1 MMNFN
6 CDSKESLPT
15 DAAPSSNVK
24 NRNTKINTKIN
35 TNPVT
40 ISQSEDSNSSL
51 NSNDFYLPL
60 NQQGF
65 NNTNNSNVNNDHHT
79 RQSVRN
85 VPHNAGLTT
94 PVGTQAPNTPHN
106 HTLNTQIDTTTPVQQ
121 IRNIDS
127 PLNSIAKTNPP
138 NQTRTSNNATGTPAH
153 QLTRR
158 NDSAATRGA
167 EGSPAATLPPRL
179 KQHVETAGTR
189 TYNTRMTTI
198 DANDVSELK
207 INLRRKIT
215 VPQYFI
221 DYIKHSNISA
231 GSPSVTSKNG
241 TAVDKQLLF
250 EHLKRFREA
259 LLEHPDFKE
268 KVLDY
273 YCSFEPEIDHNSS
286 GVNKQY
292 LYTFCIPETEI
303 YLHDVPET
311 QRIFDLH
318 LEFLYEYFESNPDF
332 RIHPPD
338 PQTYSQLLLIKLDY
352 DHETMLYQDSLY
364 ERILEP
370 YGSLIYQELPKF
382 RSFAEGDPMFSA
394 YYLIDFN
401 SDTVPQKTVFPFTKR
416 RRSSEL
422 EQKME
427 QGKVTVTI
435 QSNLKFC
442 FYCKKRDH
450 YIESCTAVGFR
461 KDKTK
466 LQALPPE
473 YQF

>member
-24 NRNTKINTKIN
+24 NRNTKINT
-35 TNPVT
+35 NPAT

-51 NSNDFYLPL
+51 SSNDFYPPL

-65 NNTNNSNVNNDHHT
+65 NNTNNSNINNDHHT
-79 RQSVRN
+79 LESFRT

-94 PVGTQAPNTPHN
+94 SAMDQSANTPHN
-106 HTLNTQIDTTTPVQQ
+106 HTLNSSINTTPVQQ
-121 IRNIDS
+121 NMNFDLL
-127 PLNSIAKTNPP
+127 LNSNGKTNPP
-138 NQTRTSNNATGTPAH
+138 NQTRTSNIDTGTPAF
-153 QLTRR
+153 QTTRDDCASIR
-158 NDSAATRGA
+158 DA

-179 KQHVETAGTR
+179 KQQHVETAGTLP
-189 TYNTRMTTI
+189 YKTRMTTI
-198 DANDVSELK
+198 DANDVSELR

-221 DYIKHSNISA
+221 DYIKHSNISREF
-231 GSPSVTSKNG
+231 PSVTSHNG
-241 TAVDKQLLF
+241 TVFDEERFF
-250 EHLKRFREA
+250 EHMRKFREA
-259 LLEHPDFKE
+259 LLEHSDFKE
-268 KVLDY
+268 KVFE
-273 YCSFEPEIDHNSS
+273 YCCYLEPETGYNSS
-286 GVNKQY
+286 GVIHHY
-292 LYTFCIPETEI
+292 LDSYCTPKEEIIVNDLPEAR
-303 YLHDVPET
+303 
-311 QRIFDLH
+311 RIFDLH
-318 LEFLYEYFESNPDF
+318 LDFLYKYFESNPDF

-338 PQTYSQLLLIKLDY
+338 PQTYSQLILIKLDY

-364 ERILEP
+364 ERILEQ